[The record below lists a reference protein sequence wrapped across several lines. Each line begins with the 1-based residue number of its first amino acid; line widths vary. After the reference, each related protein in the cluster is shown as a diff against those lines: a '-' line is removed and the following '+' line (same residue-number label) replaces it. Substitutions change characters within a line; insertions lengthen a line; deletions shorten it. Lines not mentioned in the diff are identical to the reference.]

1 MEVKDLKQIFICHL
15 FEPKQKAYL
24 TLFAESV
31 DESFDVGRKVRVKTS
46 TFRWYNSSDSR
57 YHRLKLMSAIS

>member
-31 DESFDVGRKVRVKTS
+31 DESFDVGPEGESQDVHVS
-46 TFRWYNSSDSR
+46 LVQLF
-57 YHRLKLMSAIS
+57 